1 MDGIMKPICC
11 IYANCQAGGL
21 AHFLA
26 KAAFPYDI
34 EVFHNYQ
41 LILGEQS
48 PAALKESASRCDLFI
63 YQPTREMKHGEL
75 SAEYYIEK
83 VIPKHARAVSFAY
96 QYNYGFF
103 PLIGHGDGVLGTE
116 YIESFLKTNSLH
128 TVLGAYD
135 QGVMDFGLWPRFL
148 YCAHEQAK
156 REMECDIKMTDWIVQ
171 NRHKRLF
178 LTFNHP
184 CSILFAALA
193 ERVMEHLGFMIP
205 PIQWSHYN
213 EANLPCE
220 VPMSPYVINKFGW
233 WEEPSEH
240 AAHYYRAL
248 LEKAWHKVNS
258 QPVTT

>member
-1 MDGIMKPICC
+1 MNKLCVLF
-11 IYANCQAGGL
+11 ANCQAFGL
-21 AHFLA
+21 AHFLN
-26 KAAFPYDI
+26 KAGFPY
-34 EVFHNYQ
+34 ETQVFENYK

-48 PAALKESASRCDLFI
+48 PAALKESAGACDLFL

-83 VIPKHARAVSFAY
+83 VIPKHARAVSFGY
-96 QYNYGFF
+96 QVQMGFF

-116 YIESFLKTNSLH
+116 YIEPFLKTNDLH

-135 QGVMDFGLWPRFL
+135 QGGMDFGLWPRFL

-184 CSILFAALA
+184 CSILFAELA
-193 ERVMEHLGFMIP
+193 YRVMNHLELLGDASLP
-205 PIQWSHYN
+205 PSCLSYN

-220 VPMSPYVINKFGW
+220 VPMSPYVIRQFGW
-233 WEEPSEH
+233 REEPSEH
-240 AAHYYRAL
+240 AASYYRTL
-248 LEKAWHKVNS
+248 LEIAWHKVNS
-258 QPVTT
+258 QPA